1 MEGKKEYLVSDY
13 LVSTTLKGHVVVN
26 YHVRV
31 SVGDLLTGVV
41 GECVTGTEL
50 GMRVWV

>member
-1 MEGKKEYLVSDY
+1 MIY
-13 LVSTTLKGHVVVN
+13 LVSTILKGHVVVN